1 MNPVILRSKRRAAK
15 RGAAMVEGAFMA
27 LIMCLLW
34 NLMVYCAGMYLA
46 KLESVYVAKYATFWY
61 SAHDCGKA
69 PINAGMPPAYGVS
82 AFQPVVTLNPDGA
95 TDVDNQNSGGNNCPS
110 NNQNNGGGA
119 TDCGQVRG
127 DGFGQQS
134 FFSKGHVDTQFTWS
148 WQRPPWWSTA
158 LSGTGKVGSDSYVM
172 CNEGPYGINV
182 FKFMGNVI
190 SQAVGAAKG
199 GS

>member
-1 MNPVILRSKRRAAK
+1 
-15 RGAAMVEGAFMA
+15 MVEGAFMA

-46 KLESVYVAKYATFWY
+46 KLESVYVAKYSVFWY
-61 SAHDCGKA
+61 AAHDCGKA
-69 PINAGMPPAYGVS
+69 PMSGIGMPPKYDTS
-82 AFQPVVTLNPDGA
+82 IFQPVVTLNPDSG
-95 TDVDNQNSGGNNCPS
+95 TDVDNQNTGGNNCPS
-110 NNQNNGGGA
+110 NGGA
-119 TDCGQVRG
+119 SGAGTADCGQVQSS
-127 DGFGQQS
+127 GFSKQS

-172 CNEGPYGINV
+172 CNEGPYGI
-182 FKFMGNVI
+182 KAWDFMINVI
-190 SQAVGAAKG
+190 GQAVSSAKS